1 MIGRKFMFLQPQE
14 YVLYV
19 LENLFNATSTSLK
32 EHKLPMLDGHLLD
45 EIRNKLLREDL
56 NYDIID
62 LIAHRS
68 MSFPSLNRSQ
78 KDVYEIVV
86 GNVIAKQQALIF
98 VHGRGGT
105 LKTFL
110 WRTIINFIKA
120 EGLIVLVV
128 AFFLLPGGQTAYSR
142 FKIPLNVSDL

>member
-45 EIRNKLLREDL
+45 EIRNKLLREEL
-56 NYDIID
+56 NYDITD
-62 LIAHRS
+62 LIAHHS

-128 AFFLLPGGQTAYSR
+128 ASFLLPGGQTAYSR